1 MYNITLRDFLDLSM
15 DDYYKINI
23 FGINSGKE
31 LLKQVEVG
39 EIEDQLG
46 DLINAEIGTW
56 DLEVNGEL
64 TINIED

>member
-1 MYNITLRDFLDLSM
+1 MYITLRDFLDLSM

>member
-1 MYNITLRDFLDLSM
+1 MCITLRDFLDLSM

-31 LLKQVEVG
+31 LLKQVEIK
-39 EIEDQLG
+39 EIEDKLG